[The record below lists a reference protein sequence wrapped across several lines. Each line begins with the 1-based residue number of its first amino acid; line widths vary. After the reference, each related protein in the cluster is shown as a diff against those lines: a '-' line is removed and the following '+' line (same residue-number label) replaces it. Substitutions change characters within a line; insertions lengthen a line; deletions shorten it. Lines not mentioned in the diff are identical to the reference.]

1 MCVSLLCVSLF
12 VCVHARASVCLL
24 MILLAEVEIIQ
35 WFVKVGDK
43 IQAFDRVCEVQS
55 DKATVEIS
63 SRYDGEVV
71 KVYTEVG
78 GIAYVGQPLIDL
90 RKPGTT
96 SSPATA
102 PQAAQESSAAT
113 GDVQG
118 SFQESPVCTC
128 QEIHRFRVYA
138 TIPGRARGGEG
149 LPTPPRFPRSA
160 DFHSTQTPFPFFSRT
175 QILGRAKPRTPSVC
189 ISVCQIRNRFQ
200 YSYMDPKSVLMHR
213 KDV

>member
-1 MCVSLLCVSLF
+1 MSLLCVSLF

-78 GIAYVGQPLIDL
+78 GIANVGQPLIDL
-90 RKPGTT
+90 RKPGT
-96 SSPATA
+96 SPATA

-118 SFQESPVCTC
+118 SFQESPVCMC
-128 QEIHRFRVYA
+128 REIQLYKQQLLHGCGA
-138 TIPGRARGGEG
+138 QGACEAAA
-149 LPTPPRFPRSA
+149 LPSKF
-160 DFHSTQTPFPFFSRT
+160 
-175 QILGRAKPRTPSVC
+175 
-189 ISVCQIRNRFQ
+189 
-200 YSYMDPKSVLMHR
+200 
-213 KDV
+213 